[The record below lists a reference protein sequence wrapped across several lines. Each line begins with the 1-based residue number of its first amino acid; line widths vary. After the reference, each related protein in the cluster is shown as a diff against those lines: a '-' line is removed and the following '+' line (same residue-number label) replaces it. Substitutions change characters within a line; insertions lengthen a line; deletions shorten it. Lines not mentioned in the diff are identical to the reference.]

1 MTNKGFAD
9 NEISIETP
17 NDVSVAEKPLKD
29 GQIKSQ
35 RVDINV
41 LKSKLQE
48 TESKEFK
55 KNVFILSSLILA
67 LGVLGIYFSLWVKFA
82 KYCIKWLN
90 MTVKNIVSN
99 VKKQLV
105 SKYLTEERS
114 KTQVKSTDINILL
127 NRIEI
132 NKKNES
138 RKKLYFS
145 AAASTGLILFGLI
158 IF

>member
-1 MTNKGFAD
+1 M
-9 NEISIETP
+9 SIETP
-17 NDVSVAEKPLKD
+17 NDVSVAEKPLKS

-48 TESKEFK
+48 SESKEFK

-67 LGVLGIYFSLWVKFA
+67 LGFLGIYFSLWVKFA

-90 MTVKNIVSN
+90 MNVKNIVSN